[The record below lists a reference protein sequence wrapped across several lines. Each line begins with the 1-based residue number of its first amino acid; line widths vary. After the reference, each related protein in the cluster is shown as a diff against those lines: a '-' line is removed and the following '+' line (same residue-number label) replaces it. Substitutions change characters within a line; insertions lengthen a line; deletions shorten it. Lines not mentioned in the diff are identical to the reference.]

1 MAKVDQKGRCET
13 NILSVCRSTPWGH
26 VHIPLTVECALGFI
40 VMEAYVIIQYQL
52 CVTLKGQVSARRRL
66 PEFGV
71 RQNATSRQ
79 AADLFAPRLPS
90 MVGGERILGA
100 EGRFRQDSLC
110 ACSAVAC
117 RVIRPSIIE
126 GPWPH
131 GTPCIGPN
139 TIQERA
145 DGAVLQRVSLRRT
158 CCSRMCYVEHSGEDS
173 HCQWL
178 DMRAQP
184 SAADLHE
191 TTSQN
196 NDATEGVHVRAGCQD
211 LRPDA
216 RHYMAASCWG

>member
-1 MAKVDQKGRCET
+1 
-13 NILSVCRSTPWGH
+13 
-26 VHIPLTVECALGFI
+26 
-40 VMEAYVIIQYQL
+40 MEAYVIIQYQL

-79 AADLFAPRLPS
+79 VADLFAPRLPS
-90 MVGGERILGA
+90 MMGGEQILG
-100 EGRFRQDSLC
+100 GRFRQDSLC

-158 CCSRMCYVEHSGEDS
+158 CCSWMCYVEHSGEDS

-184 SAADLHE
+184 SAADRTRVRCSASATASHSSLAVTALRNPEVQEE
-191 TTSQN
+191 TLLRRSTSS
-196 NDATEGVHVRAGCQD
+196 APHSRSLAHA
-211 LRPDA
+211 A
-216 RHYMAASCWG
+216 RRLALC